1 MKYVRLKKN
10 VDFQRLFKKGKKVY
24 SKYLT
29 LIYTPDREKTVMG
42 IALSKKHG
50 KAVKRNRIKRLI
62 RAAFS
67 NNFDKLGGS
76 YSIVILPRICPELSY
91 SDVEKSLLTC
101 FKTMDGAK

>member
-1 MKYVRLKKN
+1 MQYVRLKKN
-10 VDFQRLFKKGKKVY
+10 ADFQRLFKKGKKAY

-29 LIYTPDREKTVMG
+29 VIFTPARDKTVMG

-67 NNFDKLGGS
+67 NNFDKLCGK
-76 YSIVILPRICPELSY
+76 YSLVILPKVYPEY
-91 SDVEKSLLTC
+91 CYDDIERSLLTC
-101 FKTMDGAK
+101 FKAMDGAK

>member
-10 VDFQRLFKKGKKVY
+10 GDFQKLFKKGKKAY
-24 SKYLT
+24 SKLLT
-29 LIYTPDREKTVMG
+29 VIYVPCKGKTVMG

-67 NNFDKLGGS
+67 NNLERLNGS
-76 YSIVILPRICPELSY
+76 YSLVILPRICPEYSY
-91 SDVEKSLLTC
+91 ADVEKNLLSC
-101 FKTMDGAK
+101 FKAMEKAK